1 MGLDPVLES
10 AMRNAAVADDADVAA
25 ILLSVANGIDA
36 VLTRCRWDA
45 EALFASVTVL
55 GRLPPE
61 SAPARLVLGAFFAQ
75 QLWRD
80 RYSDCARRLLV
91 HSEASC
97 QITLSSRA
105 SSSPVLGTWRW
116 LEPRPVQWVLHL
128 VHNLD
133 CMECSSFSRLQ
144 LRCLA

>member
-36 VLTRCRWDA
+36 VLTRCRWDT

-80 RYSDCARRLLV
+80 RYSDCARRLHVL
-91 HSEASC
+91 
-97 QITLSSRA
+97 LPPRA
-105 SSSPVLGTWRW
+105 PDQQRALA
-116 LEPRPVQWVLHL
+116 LAWV
-128 VHNLD
+128 
-133 CMECSSFSRLQ
+133 RLA
-144 LRCLA
+144 LLAIDEQARG